1 MLYHVNGIPGAK
13 LQDTPDARPRGIEN
27 FTQQQIA
34 DIAASFQAAVVD
46 VLMIKIRRGVNKTGA
61 KTIILGGGVAANS
74 TLREGVE
81 KLAAKLSCGLH
92 RADLKF
98 CTDNAAMIAGLG
110 YHYLIKNE
118 ISDLRLAASPTVH
131 M

>member
-1 MLYHVNGIPGAK
+1 MLYHVNGIPGTK
-13 LQDTPDARPRGIEN
+13 SQDAPDETPRGIEN
-27 FTQQQIA
+27 FTPQQVA
-34 DIAASFQAAVVD
+34 DIAASFQAAIID
-46 VLMIKIRRGVNKTGA
+46 VLTIKIRRGVQQTGA

-74 TLREGVE
+74 GLREGAE
-81 KLAAKLSCGLH
+81 KLAKKLSCGLR

-110 YHYLIKNE
+110 YHYLQNNQ
-118 ISDLRLAASPTVH
+118 ISDLYLTATPTVR